1 MSLLQ
6 SVLINSVIKIPPNAI
21 RGLDH
26 LRLLAILQFLKGPPI
41 QFFGKIIDFWRFA
54 SLIGT
59 SVSRLRFLSGVG
71 AFLLLRRNRLNWNRA
86 EAQQP
91 LRFVWIRRN
100 FLACSRRFDKKAEIQ
115 GHSDRLQT
123 EFIFFFLSLCPSFQ
137 LPGSITSKV
146 QASFCRHEA
155 VNSYYKALSS
165 RRWQHLCLKKYSV
178 LIFLG
183 ELQLDNV
190 L

>member
-41 QFFGKIIDFWRFA
+41 QFFSKIIDFWRFA

-59 SVSRLRFLSGVG
+59 SVSRLRFLSGVR
-71 AFLLLRRNRLNWNRA
+71 AFALSLRDRLNWNRA
-86 EAQQP
+86 EAQQS

-115 GHSDRLQT
+115 GHLDRLQT

-137 LPGSITSKV
+137 LPGSITSK
-146 QASFCRHEA
+146 ASFWCHES

-165 RRWQHLCLKKYSV
+165 RRWQHLCLRKYSV
-178 LIFLG
+178 FIFLG
-183 ELQLDNV
+183 EI
-190 L
+190 